1 MFYARPLPAS
11 TGLDRHINI
20 QKRRLDENQ
29 RSTCTSGRLFT
40 YYGRFRCFYPM
51 RRGRFFSA
59 DTHECFYA
67 VFEGYFFKHFH
78 TFVSYRELHHH
89 PRRGRGLI
97 KEKEKRLMTR
107 VGGCFCGNSCERGRS
122 VSPLF
127 LAFASKGQLDQKSN
141 CVKANKR
148 CTAQRSDTIV
158 RG

>member
-1 MFYARPLPAS
+1 MRGLYRPLPAS
-11 TGLDRHINI
+11 TGTSTSRRDAWMKINEAHAHRDGFSRI
-20 QKRRLDENQ
+20 TEDFAAFIP
-29 RSTCTSGRLFT
+29 CDVDA
-40 YYGRFRCFYPM
+40 
-51 RRGRFFSA
+51 FFSA

-67 VFEGYFFKHFH
+67 VFEGYFFEHFH